1 MRVDNNSVARG
12 GCVVK
17 RLMVRKYR
25 FLSGL
30 LGFMLLAGS
39 VQAQQVEAEGT
50 APITGPVG
58 VAKRMAM
65 QDAIRQALIQA
76 NTQVTSTTVMSSR
89 GVVTDTVRYRARG
102 RVTNVVVMDEWTD
115 ESNYYVRIRAQVP
128 DPDTVALSTPS
139 TRQMPG
145 SSRSP
150 LSAEDVMNAPTR
162 MTRGS
167 ATEDHS
173 PEMVPAQTYSSD
185 AAAHYRRKLAITQFH
200 VVDRTHI
207 ADLPNVEV
215 ELSRDLK
222 RRLDASGQVRTV
234 DASQYLVPLNGDDL
248 VSQRRIL
255 GALPST
261 QDAGQLAIEFAESL
275 SVQYVVTG
283 VIRDMSIS
291 KHRFG
296 SRVRHL
302 ELELVVHDGI
312 TGVEVARH
320 QISESAEDSG
330 IFKPKIDAPLLNEK
344 FFASPFGRKVN
355 RSLDKLANLLTSDL
369 SNQPFTARVIRTEG
383 TQVFF
388 DAGGLANI
396 REGDVLST
404 YQLAPATLNDLPGQR
419 SLGFQEKPTSSMVV
433 TQVQRLFSVGELD
446 SQTARLSP
454 GDVIR
459 FDP

>member
-1 MRVDNNSVARG
+1 MK
-12 GCVVK
+12 K
-17 RLMVRKYR
+17 RLMDKKCQ
-25 FLSGL
+25 FLSVMLGL
-30 LGFMLLAGS
+30 ALLAGS
-39 VQAQQVEAEGT
+39 AQAQQVESEGT

-58 VAKRMAM
+58 VAKRMAV

-76 NTQVTSTTVMSSR
+76 NTQVTSTTVMNSR

-102 RVTNVVVMDEWTD
+102 SVTNVIVMDEWTD

-128 DPDTVALSTPS
+128 DPDRVALAAP
-139 TRQMPG
+139 
-145 SSRSP
+145 SSRSAAR
-150 LSAEDVMNAPTR
+150 SSRGIRSQEEMMNAPTR
-162 MTRGS
+162 ITKGS
-167 ATEDHS
+167 SSADHT
-173 PEMVPAQTYSSD
+173 PEMAPMQTFSAN
-185 AAAHYRRKLAITQFH
+185 AAEHYRRKLAITQFH

-207 ADLPNVEV
+207 SDLPNFEV
-215 ELSRDLK
+215 ELSRELK
-222 RRLDASGQVRTV
+222 RRVDATGQIRSV
-234 DASQYLVPLNGDDL
+234 DASQYLVPLNGDEL

-255 GALPST
+255 GALPSSK
-261 QDAGQLAIEFAESL
+261 DAGQLAIEFAESL
-275 SVQYVVTG
+275 SAQYVVTG
-283 VIRDMSIS
+283 VIRDMSIT
-291 KHRFG
+291 KHRLG

-320 QISESAEDSG
+320 QISESIPDSG

-355 RSLDKLANLLTSDL
+355 RSLDKLANLLISDL

-383 TQVFF
+383 AQVFF

-396 REGDVLST
+396 REGDVLNT
-404 YQLAPATLNDLPGQR
+404 YQLDPASVNDLSGQR
-419 SLGFQEKPTSSMVV
+419 SLGFQEKPTATMVV

-446 SQTARLSP
+446 SETARLSP

-459 FDP
+459 FDH

>member
-222 RRLDASGQVRTV
+222 RRLDASGQVR
-234 DASQYLVPLNGDDL
+234 
-248 VSQRRIL
+248 RK
-255 GALPST
+255 
-261 QDAGQLAIEFAESL
+261 
-275 SVQYVVTG
+275 SVV
-283 VIRDMSIS
+283 
-291 KHRFG
+291 
-296 SRVRHL
+296 
-302 ELELVVHDGI
+302 
-312 TGVEVARH
+312 
-320 QISESAEDSG
+320 
-330 IFKPKIDAPLLNEK
+330 
-344 FFASPFGRKVN
+344 
-355 RSLDKLANLLTSDL
+355 
-369 SNQPFTARVIRTEG
+369 
-383 TQVFF
+383 
-388 DAGGLANI
+388 
-396 REGDVLST
+396 
-404 YQLAPATLNDLPGQR
+404 
-419 SLGFQEKPTSSMVV
+419 
-433 TQVQRLFSVGELD
+433 
-446 SQTARLSP
+446 
-454 GDVIR
+454 
-459 FDP
+459 